1 MAFVDALRPLRI
13 ACLYGVFTERHDAF
27 VRKVLGT
34 TFRSVH
40 VGDLPYEN
48 ERVILGHIGPI
59 FPIIVRFFPVFCDLT
74 RYSYWMM

>member
-40 VGDLPYEN
+40 VGDLLLRNYLVLQLCV
-48 ERVILGHIGPI
+48 RKLGRSSVVDP
-59 FPIIVRFFPVFCDLT
+59 LK
-74 RYSYWMM
+74 